1 MNTQF
6 NAILL
11 TIIVAVVGTFS
22 TNAEAGGLGKV
33 FGRVWFKQM
42 AKREAAR
49 DAATLVK
56 PLSKSRYVYRYATK
70 GRAVKEAH
78 GGLGKNRH
86 TTSGVTS
93 GRPLSAVEAQH
104 RYGLPTKPEVRSTW
118 YLPKGTPV
126 RMNKVMYGKPGYGEI
141 TPSKRIEPKGLKETI
156 QLR

>member
-1 MNTQF
+1 MTTQP

-11 TIIVAVVGTFS
+11 TLIVVVVGAFPTHS
-22 TNAEAGGLGKV
+22 EAGGLGKM
-33 FGRVWFKQM
+33 FGRALFKQM

-56 PLSKSRYVYRYATK
+56 PLSKPRYVYRYASNE
-70 GRAVKEAH
+70 RAIKEANI
-78 GGLGKNRH
+78 GLGKNRH
-86 TTSGVTS
+86 TTSGIAS
-93 GRPLSAVEAQH
+93 GRPLSAAEAQR

-118 YLPKGTPV
+118 YLPKETLV

-141 TPSKRIEPKGLKETI
+141 TPSKRIEPKGLKEII